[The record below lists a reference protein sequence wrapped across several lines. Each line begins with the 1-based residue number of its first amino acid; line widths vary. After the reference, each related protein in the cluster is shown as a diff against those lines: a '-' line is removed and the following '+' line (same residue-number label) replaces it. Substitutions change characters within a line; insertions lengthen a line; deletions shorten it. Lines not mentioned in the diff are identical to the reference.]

1 MSIAAD
7 YLNVSMKGVTAKK
20 EANFVLIVPR
30 SFRYSNATLLA
41 AQVPIAQA
49 GSVANVIYF

>member
-1 MSIAAD
+1 
-7 YLNVSMKGVTAKK
+7 MKGVTAKK